1 MIRRP
6 PRSTLFPYTTLFR
19 STQDVVD
26 ESQPEA
32 VVVGAD
38 DHVAV
43 RRAVGLVRGGAAVPG
58 ARGLGHLAVGEV
70 RPRLPDGP
78 GQARVDQGDVDVLAL
93 AGGPAVHLRGHDRVH
108 GGHAGG
114 DVVDRDADLGRLAAG
129 LTGHAHEADDAL
141 GHDVEARALLVGA
154 GLAEAADGAVEDV

>member
-78 GQARVDQGDVDVLAL
+78 GQARVDQGDVGVMAL
-93 AGGPAVHLRGHDRVH
+93 AGGPAGPLRRPDRANCGPAR
-108 GGHAGG
+108 GGIGC
-114 DVVDRDADLGRLAAG
+114 
-129 LTGHAHEADDAL
+129 
-141 GHDVEARALLVGA
+141 
-154 GLAEAADGAVEDV
+154 